1 MRLIKEA
8 FDQEYEESKKA
19 NEEEFGKVSGKY
31 CDSSTK
37 IALSSELSYNEKNA
51 KELWEDSLELISV

>member
-31 CDSSTK
+31 CDRSTK
-37 IALSSELSYNEKNA
+37 SPYPPNCPIMGRTRKSCGKTAWS
-51 KELWEDSLELISV
+51 

>member
-8 FDQEYEESKKA
+8 FGQEYEESKKA

-31 CDSSTK
+31 CDRSTK
-37 IALSSELSYNEKNA
+37 SPYPPTVL
-51 KELWEDSLELISV
+51 

>member
-31 CDSSTK
+31 CDRSTR
-37 IALSSELSYNEKNA
+37 IALSSELSYNGKNA
-51 KELWEDSLELISV
+51 KEL